1 MGLGLCSA
9 VYGLWLSSLA
19 WVEPSRPT
27 LGNSQIFQNRVSG
40 VGFVGWGPCSE
51 QAGQTQLSCLGVSS
65 PGSRAS
71 PGYLRPWVRQTST
84 LPNSLVTLPHPARKT
99 LCLNSTKLSEG
110 LVCGSSVY
118 NNPAWVLWWQSVQTC
133 CGERGLCLDIYSC
146 CFEEFFL
153 TWQIRQSRQTPG
165 SRAMDYF
172 SLHYPPWA
180 ECLTWGSCLIPVFWT
195 SDCWVDCAL
204 SLW

>member
-1 MGLGLCSA
+1 MVKSLERLCHLLTFIH
-9 VYGLWLSSLA
+9 GCQTKMETMDKEMFHSSLQDTSWNEGA
-19 WVEPSRPT
+19 FCWKSIHFAFSSVQSLSRVRLFAIRNENT
-27 LGNSQIFQNRVSG
+27 YLASYWLWKQRTTRNR
-40 VGFVGWGPCSE
+40 
-51 QAGQTQLSCLGVSS
+51 
-65 PGSRAS
+65 
-71 PGYLRPWVRQTST
+71 TS
-84 LPNSLVTLPHPARKT
+84 NR
-99 LCLNSTKLSEG
+99 
-110 LVCGSSVY
+110 SSVY

-180 ECLTWGSCLIPVFWT
+180 ESLTWGSCLIPVFWT